1 MPKVENVTVG
11 KPKVG
16 GAIFRAPVGS
26 TLPTD
31 AKSELDPAFKEM
43 GYLSED
49 GLTNSNSADSDTVK
63 AWGGDTVLN
72 LNKGK
77 EDTFQG
83 TFIEA
88 LNLEVLKMVYGDKNV
103 TGDIE
108 TGIKISASN
117 AEAQAYAYVID
128 MILKGDVLK
137 RIVIPSAKVTEVGD
151 ITYSDGDAVG
161 YETTLSAMPD
171 SDGKTHF
178 EYIEA
183 PAVTETT
190 NPEG

>member
-1 MPKVENVTVG
+1 MPREKNVTVG

-31 AKSELDPAFKEM
+31 AKSTLDEAFKEM
-43 GYLSED
+43 GYISED
-49 GLTNSNSADSDTVK
+49 GLTNSNSVDSDTVK

-77 EDTFQG
+77 EDAFKG

-88 LNLEVLKMVYGDKNV
+88 LNPEVLKMVYGDRNV
-103 TGDIE
+103 VGDID
-108 TGIKISASN
+108 TGITIKVNNDESQPYS
-117 AEAQAYAYVID
+117 YVFD
-128 MILKGDVLK
+128 MILKGNILK
-137 RIVIPSAKVTEVGD
+137 RIVLPSAKVTEVGD

-161 YETTLSAMPD
+161 YETTLSAAPD
-171 SDGKTHF
+171 SNGTTHF
-178 EYIEA
+178 EYISA
-183 PAVTETT
+183 PAASQTV
-190 NPEG
+190 PEG